1 MPARRLVLFALL
13 SSAGLVA
20 AGCGGEPVGD
30 LTGSVSLNGFPVK
43 AAQVAAFNEKGE
55 LVAQVTAF
63 EGKYRITGVP
73 LGPVTL
79 VVQTHLPDG
88 SPVTAPKFPG
98 RDVEQP
104 GDRKGDGGAV
114 GLPTALDPVPL
125 KYTSPKQS
133 GLQVTVVRGTTT
145 YDIAMTG
152 RGEIP
157 KAPPPPGLGGVPFTP
172 PKG

>member
-20 AGCGGEPVGD
+20 AGCGGEPVGN
-30 LTGSVSLNGFPVK
+30 LTGEVSLNGSPVK
-43 AAQVAAFNEKGE
+43 AAQIAAFNEKGE
-55 LVAQVTAF
+55 LVAQVMAL
-63 EGKYRITGVP
+63 EGKYRMTGVP
-73 LGPVTL
+73 IGPVTL

-98 RDVEQP
+98 RDAEP
-104 GDRKGDGGAV
+104 GVKKGADGAV

-145 YDIAMTG
+145 YDVAMTG
-152 RGEIP
+152 KGEIP
-157 KAPPPPGLGGVPFTP
+157 KAL
-172 PKG
+172 PKD